1 MQEQQGARLG
11 TEELQEII
19 VDGLVGHHARNDII
33 LSVCER
39 GGLEWPEAE
48 ELVKRVEVERAHAI
62 ARGQMP
68 LIALLSAAIV
78 ATGAWILNDAL
89 AMVRDIITGNL
100 FTQVVLLSISY
111 YPLSLA
117 LMGGTMVAGGM
128 IGFWK
133 ALRKYF
139 ET

>member
-1 MQEQQGARLG
+1 MQEQQGARAEI
-11 TEELQEII
+11 EELQEII
-19 VDGLVGHHARNDII
+19 VDGLVVHQTRNDII

-39 GGLEWPEAE
+39 GGLQWPEAE

-68 LIALLSAAIV
+68 LVALLSAALV
-78 ATGAWILNDAL
+78 AAGSWLLNDTYRLIRDAFRGDAL
-89 AMVRDIITGNL
+89 STMFMLVSG
-100 FTQVVLLSISY
+100 Y
-111 YPLSLA
+111 YQLGLA

-128 IGFWK
+128 IGMWK
-133 ALRKYF
+133 ALQRYF